1 MKDFTDYSL
10 LNHNTFGMDV
20 KAKRYVEYDNEEEL
34 KAIIPTLSGEVLHIG
49 GGSNLLFK
57 GDFDGTVLHS
67 AIKGIEKLSGTQ
79 LSTFNFQL
87 LTSEVLVRVGAGE
100 VWDDF
105 VAWAVEHGYGG
116 VENLSL
122 IPGEVGASAVQNIG
136 AYGVEA
142 KDVIALVEAMD
153 LSNGQKRVFRTEECC
168 YAYRQSIFKNELKGK
183 YAITYVTYRLQKQP
197 VLKLEYG
204 NIRAVLGDREE
215 VTIADVRQTIIDI
228 RNAKLPDPKVQG
240 NAGSFFMNPVVS
252 REKFLSIQKD
262 YPQMPFYEVEGG
274 VKIPAG
280 WMIDQCG
287 WKGKSLGRAAVHDK
301 QALVLVNLGGA
312 TSDEIL
318 TLCHTIC
325 KDVKEKF
332 GIDIHPEVNFI

>member
-1 MKDFTDYSL
+1 MKEYTNYSL

-20 KAKRYVEYDNEEEL
+20 KAKRYVEYDSEEEL
-34 KAIIPTLSGEVLHIG
+34 KGIVPALSGKVLHIG

-57 GDFDGTVLHS
+57 GDYEGTVLHS
-67 AIKGIEKLSGTQ
+67 AIHGIEVVEETADD
-79 LSTFNFQL
+79 
-87 LTSEVLVRVGAGE
+87 VLVRVGAGE

-105 VAWAVEHGYGG
+105 VAWAVSQGYGG

-136 AYGVEA
+136 AYGVEV
-142 KDVIALVEAMD
+142 KDVIALVEAME
-153 LSNGQKRVFRTEECC
+153 LQSGQKRVFGTTECD
-168 YAYRQSIFKNELKGK
+168 YAYRQSIFKNQLKGK
-183 YAITYVTYRLQKQP
+183 YAITYVTYRLSKKPQ
-197 VLKLEYG
+197 LKLEYG
-204 NIRAVLGDREE
+204 NIKAALGEKE
-215 VTIADVRQTIIDI
+215 NLTISDVRQAIIDI
-228 RNAKLPDPKVQG
+228 RNAKLPDPKVLG

-252 REKFLSIQKD
+252 REKFLSVQKD

-312 TSDEIL
+312 TSDEIV
-318 TLCHTIC
+318 TLCETIC
-325 KDVKEKF
+325 RDVKAKF
-332 GIDIHPEVNFI
+332 GIDIHPEVNLI

>member
-1 MKDFTDYSL
+1 MKEYNDYSL

-20 KAKRYVEYDNEEEL
+20 KAKRYVEYDSEEEL
-34 KAIIPTLSGEVLHIG
+34 KTLIPTLEGEVLHMG

-57 GDFDGTVLHS
+57 GDFAGTVLHS
-67 AIKGIEKLSGTQ
+67 AIRGIEIVEEKGD
-79 LSTFNFQL
+79 
-87 LTSEVLVRVGAGE
+87 EVLVRVGAGE

-105 VAWAVEHGYGG
+105 VAWAVAQGLGG

-142 KDVIALVEAMD
+142 KDVIALVEAVE
-153 LSNGQKRVFRTEECC
+153 LQNGQKRVFGTLECD
-168 YAYRQSIFKNELKGK
+168 YAYRQSIFKKQLKGK
-183 YAITYVTYRLQKQP
+183 YAITYVTYRLQKKPQ
-197 VLKLEYG
+197 LKLEYG
-204 NIRAVLGDREE
+204 NIKAVLGEKKNL
-215 VTIADVRQTIIDI
+215 TIADVRQAIIDI

-262 YPQMPFYEVEGG
+262 YPNMPFYEVEGG

-280 WMIDQCG
+280 WIIDQCG
-287 WKGKSLGRAAVHDK
+287 WKGKSLGRAGVHDK

-312 TSDEIL
+312 TSDEIIA
-318 TLCHTIC
+318 LCETVC
-325 KDVKEKF
+325 KDVYEKF
-332 GIDIHPEVNFI
+332 GIEIHPEVNLI